1 MEELRA
7 DKAAAAAAK
16 KGAAAAAAQ
25 SRRMETDL
33 RLRAKEE
40 KRVARLLKQQASAVD
55 KANKQADAAAVRAD
69 AEQQRA
75 QVREARDAARQAAA
89 EAREQR
95 ETDQLMRFVPPS
107 TFKGFTS
114 SPEQLEMHLH
124 HVSLEIVAA
133 APELSPGLVPWLASP
148 PSRDDDNW
156 PPLRLAFLKSLAAKL
171 GDAYAAS
178 VNAKGQGKAA
188 QNFAFW
194 LELDSDAWHDLGD
207 QHDGLYEVLPAEDV
221 QDAAWFKLQQAVTA
235 AFVSYN
241 QVRREI
247 AHEAALPPLDVH
259 EKGLVMHLT
268 GWAVVKELRRA
279 AMLQTSDDL
288 DFLRRLRGLQR
299 DLPARWSGPLNFLLR
314 RDLYGGLCIP
324 YYGVAD
330 FLGCAERSL
339 RQSLTVNSLLQSGS
353 TIMQKAWKRLE
364 QDEAVSV
371 AWSVIE
377 HRASRVV
384 EVTLASSASGQACF
398 RVKPAIKNYQHLKE
412 RLLRRYF
419 HTRSKSFTKRMMQY
433 VKAYKKGQVHA
444 RAVPS

>member
-25 SRRMETDL
+25 SRRMETDF

-148 PSRDDDNW
+148 PSRDDNNW

-178 VNAKGQGKAA
+178 VWCVHRMSGEPKIKR
-188 QNFAFW
+188 
-194 LELDSDAWHDLGD
+194 
-207 QHDGLYEVLPAEDV
+207 
-221 QDAAWFKLQQAVTA
+221 
-235 AFVSYN
+235 FV
-241 QVRREI
+241 
-247 AHEAALPPLDVH
+247 
-259 EKGLVMHLT
+259 MC
-268 GWAVVKELRRA
+268 
-279 AMLQTSDDL
+279 TSV
-288 DFLRRLRGLQR
+288 F
-299 DLPARWSGPLNFLLR
+299 S
-314 RDLYGGLCIP
+314 
-324 YYGVAD
+324 
-330 FLGCAERSL
+330 
-339 RQSLTVNSLLQSGS
+339 
-353 TIMQKAWKRLE
+353 
-364 QDEAVSV
+364 
-371 AWSVIE
+371 
-377 HRASRVV
+377 
-384 EVTLASSASGQACF
+384 
-398 RVKPAIKNYQHLKE
+398 
-412 RLLRRYF
+412 
-419 HTRSKSFTKRMMQY
+419 
-433 VKAYKKGQVHA
+433 
-444 RAVPS
+444 